1 MADSDWT
8 LREVIKRF
16 QLQLDD
22 QSELFAPLLP
32 VEPSAWLRSILDE
45 TAALALAI
53 HTEKARSELI
63 VAPILVEV
71 RRRAKQTVSLFSGVD
86 FSVDP
91 ANGLSGVCD
100 FIISQSPEQLF
111 VNAPV
116 LAIVE
121 AKNDNIK
128 SGLGQCI
135 AEMIAAQI
143 FNAREGTMIET
154 VYGVVTT
161 GSIWK
166 FLRLQQ
172 TQVSIDRPEYYLD
185 DLATILAM
193 LFMMVQGV
201 APDA

>member
-1 MADSDWT
+1 MAYSDFT

-22 QSELFAPLLP
+22 QSQLFAALPP
-32 VEPSAWLRSILDE
+32 VEPSPWLRSILDE
-45 TAALALAI
+45 TAPLALAI

-63 VAPILVEV
+63 VAPILVEI
-71 RRRAKQTVSLFSGVD
+71 RRRAKNPVSLFSGVD
-86 FSVDP
+86 FSIDP
-91 ANGLSGVCD
+91 ASGLTGVCD
-100 FIISQSPEQLF
+100 FILSQSPEQLF
-111 VNAPV
+111 INAPV

-143 FNAREGTMIET
+143 FNAREDTGIET

-166 FLRLQQ
+166 FLRLHQ
-172 TQVSIDRPEYYLD
+172 TLISIDQAEYYLD
-185 DLATILAM
+185 DLPAILAII
-193 LFMMVQGV
+193 FTMVHGA